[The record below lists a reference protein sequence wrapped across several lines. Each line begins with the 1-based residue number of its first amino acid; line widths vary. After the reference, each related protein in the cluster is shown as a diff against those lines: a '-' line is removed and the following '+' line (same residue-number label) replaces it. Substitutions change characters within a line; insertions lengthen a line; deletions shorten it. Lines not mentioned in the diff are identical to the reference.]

1 MVRFTFLFAIL
12 FGSLTLYGQDTTD
25 VASDSL
31 VVLDERDTVLIET
44 YADRFNPRKALL
56 YAAVLPGLG
65 QIYNKKYW
73 KLPLVY
79 GGMFATGVAIN
90 QYSRQYSEY
99 RSVVFQA
106 IEEGLGDNEIDPD
119 PPLNM
124 RTTLRGYRI
133 AVDKARRERDFFIII
148 MGLVYV
154 LQIVDAHVDAHLKE
168 FDVNPRLQV
177 SVEPL
182 IEQSPMLGRQTG
194 ASLVIRF

>member
-1 MVRFTFLFAIL
+1 MVR
-12 FGSLTLYGQDTTD
+12 LTLLCAFFFGFLTAFGQETPD
-25 VASDSL
+25 AAPDSL

-44 YADRFNPRKALL
+44 YADRFSPRKALL

-65 QIYNKKYW
+65 QIYTKKYW

-79 GGMFATGVAIN
+79 GGLFATGVAIN
-90 QYSRQYSEY
+90 QYGSQYTEY
-99 RSVVFQA
+99 RGMVFKAVELGLQDND
-106 IEEGLGDNEIDPD
+106 IYEGFTV
-119 PPLNM
+119 
-124 RTTLRGYRI
+124 RRYRI

-177 SVEPL
+177 SIEPI
-182 IEQSPMLGRQTG
+182 IEQTPMLGRQTG

>member
-1 MVRFTFLFAIL
+1 MLRLTFLFAIL
-12 FGSLTLYGQDTTD
+12 FGSLTLYGQDSTD

-31 VVLDERDTVLIET
+31 VVLDERDTIQIET

-79 GGMFATGVAIN
+79 GGIFATGVAIN
-90 QYSRQYSEY
+90 QYSKQYGEY

-106 IEEGLGDNEIDPD
+106 IEAGLEDNEIDPA
-119 PPLNM
+119 LNM

-133 AVDKARRERDFFIII
+133 AVEKARRERDFFIII

-182 IEQSPMLGRQTG
+182 LERSPMLGRQTG